1 MKNTKEYILLEAF
14 KLFLEKG
21 YDKVSMSEL
30 VSVSGLSKGAFYHY
44 FSSKEELFRES
55 ITAHF
60 FSALGE
66 KLPSPKQGNSLVDSL
81 ISIID
86 YKALAYKNMLE
97 LNENSNFFNLLFQA
111 ISMFPEFR
119 NYLKVGSLAEET
131 MMAQL
136 FDDAMSRGEINST
149 LPPKQLAQMYA
160 AMLDGMELHA
170 VVIGELDSLH
180 NEERRITLEFVKLL
194 KNNN

>member
-1 MKNTKEYILLEAF
+1 MKNTKDYILLEAF

-44 FSSKEELFRES
+44 FSSKEELFKES

-66 KLPSPKQGNSLVDSL
+66 NLSPPKQSNSLEESL

-111 ISMFPEFR
+111 IGMFPEFR
-119 NYLKVGSLAEET
+119 NHLKVGSLSEEN

-136 FDDAMSRGEINST
+136 FEDAISRGEICST
-149 LPPKQLAQMYA
+149 IPSKQLAQMYA

-180 NEERRITLEFVKLL
+180 NEERRITLEFLKLL
-194 KNNN
+194 KNKV